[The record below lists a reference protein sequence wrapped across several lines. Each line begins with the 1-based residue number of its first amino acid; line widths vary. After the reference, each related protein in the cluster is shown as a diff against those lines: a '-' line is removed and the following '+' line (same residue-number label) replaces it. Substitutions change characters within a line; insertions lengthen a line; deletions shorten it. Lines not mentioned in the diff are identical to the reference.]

1 MVVVSLSCV
10 PLALSFRACTS
21 CNITARRR
29 YIVCW
34 FVRPRRPCELN
45 QAAGGNHGCT
55 ITARLRQRALVSRE
69 RDIASLA
76 METVKERLG
85 EAQVAA
91 TRVAGEAA
99 DAAATRAGAA
109 WSVYSEKESA
119 AMRSGIT
126 RAREVLASS
135 GKSMQAAQ
143 ERAHEI
149 VATGQSHTEMSV
161 DRVRANVSSAAAEY
175 PEGVV
180 ATSTLLFATA
190 RGAANGSVLGQ
201 SPRLTLLFAAA
212 VSLHQ

>member
-1 MVVVSLSCV
+1 
-10 PLALSFRACTS
+10 
-21 CNITARRR
+21 
-29 YIVCW
+29 
-34 FVRPRRPCELN
+34 
-45 QAAGGNHGCT
+45 
-55 ITARLRQRALVSRE
+55 
-69 RDIASLA
+69 

-91 TRVAGEAA
+91 ARVAGEAA

-135 GKSMQAAQ
+135 GKSLQAAQ

-161 DRVRANVSSAAAEY
+161 ARARANVSSAAAEY